1 MVRNILLGKISSAR
15 GNMGPERQVYSKFC
29 RVIMLRTHQS
39 IRHNKEMCS
48 TWGGHAFSSFALSL
62 FVPVKKAIFALSLI
76 LPTHLTH
83 RYRVSMGGQFNSV
96 TRGMKSGLS
105 ISRQKKRVPSSD
117 YLLFGNS
124 LRNIYY
130 LHPCTVQLNFLY
142 VVNDI
147 VMMFRYWIF
156 IWIFS

>member
-1 MVRNILLGKISSAR
+1 MQFFNQICRKIIETLTHLQLCKIGVDYLSR
-15 GNMGPERQVYSKFC
+15 CQVPWSRC
-29 RVIMLRTHQS
+29 LSIHQQF
-39 IRHNKEMCS
+39 R
-48 TWGGHAFSSFALSL
+48 GGHAFSSFALSL
-62 FVPVKKAIFALSLI
+62 LVPVKNAIFALSLI

-124 LRNIYY
+124 LRNVYY
-130 LHPCTVQLNFLY
+130 LHPCTVQLNLLY

-147 VMMFRYWIF
+147 VMIFRY
-156 IWIFS
+156 